1 MKLKIGNLANVIPL
15 RPPETPDAD
24 APKLAGDYKRVARIG
39 LLVIVVTFGILGLW
53 AALSPLDS
61 AVIAPGVVSV
71 ETNRKT
77 VQHLEGG
84 IVRKVLVREGDRVS
98 AGQVLFEL
106 DPLQARATFEMT
118 RNQLVT
124 FAAQNARLV
133 AEREGR
139 ATITWPAE
147 LTANAADPL
156 VARAMADEQQQFV
169 ERRAT
174 LQGQTDLLNARISQF
189 RSEIDG
195 INRQQQAM
203 EEQVAYL
210 ADEIDGLRQIYE
222 KGLVPRPRLL
232 ALERERSGLRG
243 SIGRAI
249 ADRTKAEKGIN
260 EASLQIR
267 QLRQQ
272 FNEEVSQSLAEV
284 QPKVAD
290 LRERYAVATD
300 TVNRVLV
307 RAPVT
312 GSAQNLKVFTNGAVI
327 APGAPLVDI
336 VPRDEKLVI
345 NAQVSTTDVDNI
357 RPGMKAEVRFPS
369 FHARNIPVIEGT
381 VHTISGDRLVNE
393 ANQQPYFLAIVHVD
407 NAELP
412 AQIRDRLNAGLP
424 AEVIITTGE
433 RSTLQYLW
441 SPLSNALR
449 KTMREE

>member
-1 MKLKIGNLANVIPL
+1 MKLPVAKILPFKAPDA
-15 RPPETPDAD
+15 PDAD
-24 APKLAGDYKRVARIG
+24 SKKLGGDYKRVARIG
-39 LLVIVVTFGILGLW
+39 LLVILVTFGILGLW

-84 IVRKVLVREGDRVS
+84 IIRKVLVREGDRVT

-139 ATITWPAE
+139 TTIPWPAE

-156 VARAMADEQQQFV
+156 VARAMADEQQQFL

-189 RSEIDG
+189 HSEIDG

-210 ADEIDGLRQIYE
+210 GDEIDGLRQIYE

-272 FNEEVSQSLAEV
+272 FNEEVSRSLAEV

-327 APGAPLVDI
+327 SPGAPLVDI

-407 NAELP
+407 NTELP
-412 AQIRDRLNAGLP
+412 AQIRERLNAGLP

>member
-15 RPPETPDAD
+15 RPPETPDTEPA
-24 APKLAGDYKRVARIG
+24 KLASDYKRVARIG
-39 LLVIVVTFGILGLW
+39 ILIIVLTFGVLGLW
-53 AALSPLDS
+53 AAFSPLDS

-84 IVRKVLVREGDRVS
+84 IVRKILVREGDQVK

-124 FAAQNARLV
+124 LSAQSARLL
-133 AEREGR
+133 AERDGR
-139 ATITWPAE
+139 SAIAWPAD
-147 LTANAADPL
+147 LTANTADPV
-156 VARAMADEQQQFV
+156 VARAMADEQQQFI

-195 INRQQQAM
+195 INRQRQAM

-210 ADEIDGLRQIYE
+210 GDEIDGLRQIYDQ
-222 KGLVPRPRLL
+222 GLVPRPRLL
-232 ALERERSGLRG
+232 ALERERASLRG
-243 SIGRAI
+243 AIGRAI
-249 ADRTKAEKGIN
+249 ADRSKAEKGIN
-260 EASLQIR
+260 EAALQIR
-267 QLRQQ
+267 QIRQQ

-290 LRERYAVATD
+290 LRERHAVASD
-300 TVNRVLV
+300 AVARIQI

-312 GSAQNLKVFTNGAVI
+312 GAAQNLKVFTNGAVI
-327 APGAPLVDI
+327 APGAALVDI
-336 VPRDEKLVI
+336 VPSDEKLII
-345 NAQVSTTDVDNI
+345 NAQVSPTDVDNI
-357 RPGMKAEVRFPS
+357 HPGMKAEVRFPS
-369 FHARNIPVIEGT
+369 FHARNIPVIEGD
-381 VHTISGDRLVNE
+381 VQTISGDRLINE
-393 ANQQPYFLAIVHVD
+393 ANNQPYFLAIIHVD
-407 NAELP
+407 NKELP
-412 AQIRDRLNAGLP
+412 AAVRGRLNPGLP

-433 RSTLQYLW
+433 RSALQYLW
-441 SPLSNALR
+441 SPLTNALR

>member
-1 MKLKIGNLANVIPL
+1 MKFKFGNLTNVLPF
-15 RPPETPDAD
+15 RPSETPDTE
-24 APKLAGDYKRVARIG
+24 APKLAGDYKRVARVG
-39 LLVIVVTFGILGLW
+39 LLIIVATFGVLGLW
-53 AALSPLDS
+53 AAVSPLDS

-84 IVRKVLVREGDRVS
+84 IVRRVLVREGDEVK

-106 DPLQARATFEMT
+106 DALQARATFEMT

-124 FAAQNARLV
+124 FFAQSARLV
-133 AEREGR
+133 AERDR
-139 ATITWPAE
+139 QATIAWPAE
-147 LTANAADPL
+147 LTANAGDPL
-156 VARAMADEQQQFV
+156 VTRAMADEQQQFL

-203 EEQVAYL
+203 EEQIAYL
-210 ADEIDGLRQIYE
+210 GDEIDGLRQIYE

-267 QLRQQ
+267 QIRQQ
-272 FNEEVSQSLAEV
+272 FNEEVSRSLAEV

-290 LRERYAVATD
+290 LRERYSVASDAVT
-300 TVNRVLV
+300 RVQV

-312 GSAQNLKVFTNGAVI
+312 GSAQNLRIFTDGAVI

-336 VPRDEKLVI
+336 VPRDETLVI

-357 RPGMKAEVRFPS
+357 RPGMKAEIRFPS

-381 VHTISGDRLVNE
+381 IHTISGDRLVNE
-393 ANQQPYFLAIVHVD
+393 ANDQPYFLAIVQVD
-407 NAELP
+407 PVKLP
-412 AQIRDRLNAGLP
+412 AEIRSRLNAGLP
-424 AEVIITTGE
+424 AEVIITTGQ